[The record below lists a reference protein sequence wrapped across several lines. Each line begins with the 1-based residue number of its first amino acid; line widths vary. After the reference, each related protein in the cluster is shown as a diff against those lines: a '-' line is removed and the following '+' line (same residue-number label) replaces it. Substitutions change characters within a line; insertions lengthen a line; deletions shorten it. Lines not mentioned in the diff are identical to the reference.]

1 MSSGGSTGIKLKE
14 DFRWAMAI
22 HDRTDSSVF
31 LKGQRD
37 VEQVRK

>member
-14 DFRWAMAI
+14 DFTWAMGI
-22 HDRTDSSVF
+22 PVCTNSLVF